1 MVKDFPYMK
10 FLEISKKC
18 RQQLIN
24 DTVKKESADLYDA
37 LYSDVN
43 KEIFNIKMELY
54 ELKWIEAHWKYITD
68 EVEKKDI
75 SEKEKQ
81 DLISIFARWYKPFVA
96 NWNYSEFDTLIFEE
110 KINILQSLIAVNND
124 WEQNVKQMKVS
135 FEQSKKRLNAKI
147 KELEKEE

>member
-43 KEIFNIKMELY
+43 KEIFNSNF
-54 ELKWIEAHWKYITD
+54 AH
-68 EVEKKDI
+68 
-75 SEKEKQ
+75 
-81 DLISIFARWYKPFVA
+81 
-96 NWNYSEFDTLIFEE
+96 
-110 KINILQSLIAVNND
+110 
-124 WEQNVKQMKVS
+124 
-135 FEQSKKRLNAKI
+135 
-147 KELEKEE
+147 

>member
-43 KEIFNIKMELY
+43 KEIFNIMETMIVLMY
-54 ELKWIEAHWKYITD
+54 CL
-68 EVEKKDI
+68 
-75 SEKEKQ
+75 
-81 DLISIFARWYKPFVA
+81 
-96 NWNYSEFDTLIFEE
+96 
-110 KINILQSLIAVNND
+110 
-124 WEQNVKQMKVS
+124 
-135 FEQSKKRLNAKI
+135 
-147 KELEKEE
+147 